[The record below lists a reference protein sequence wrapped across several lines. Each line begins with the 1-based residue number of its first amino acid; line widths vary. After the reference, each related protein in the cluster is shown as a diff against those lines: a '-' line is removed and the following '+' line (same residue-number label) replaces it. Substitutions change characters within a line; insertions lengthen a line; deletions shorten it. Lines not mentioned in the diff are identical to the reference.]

1 MLRFTRHGNVVIL
14 GVLAIGLMV
23 ASMTIVTPLAL
34 AFVQQNNSYTAG
46 VGVSAAAQLSSTV
59 SNQPTSTTPVI
70 VTMNSND
77 YINPGITHSNTSNT
91 GDVIVNE
98 DATYLI
104 IAAGQVGKT
113 SGNTTCNV
121 DMWLRQN
128 GTDVANSNTRASVVS
143 KDDTTVLVSQA
154 ILLLKKGDKI
164 NTMISVSATDQGCG
178 LINTTPAGEPNIPAI
193 IFSIAKISSSSEGS
207 VSSGR

>member
-1 MLRFTRHGNVVIL
+1 
-14 GVLAIGLMV
+14 
-23 ASMTIVTPLAL
+23 
-34 AFVQQNNSYTAG
+34 
-46 VGVSAAAQLSSTV
+46 
-59 SNQPTSTTPVI
+59 
-70 VTMNSND
+70 MNSND

-104 IAAGQVGKT
+104 IAAGQVGET

-128 GTDVANSNTRASVVS
+128 GVDVANSNTRASVVS

-193 IFSIAKISSSSEGS
+193 IFSIAKISSSSGGS